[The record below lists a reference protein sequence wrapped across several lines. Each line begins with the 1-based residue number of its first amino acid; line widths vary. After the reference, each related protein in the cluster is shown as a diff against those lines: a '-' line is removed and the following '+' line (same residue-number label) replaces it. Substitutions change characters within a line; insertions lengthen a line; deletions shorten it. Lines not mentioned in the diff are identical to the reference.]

1 MQRYGKNTIFH
12 SLYEKNSYLCAQKK
26 VMLANHI
33 ILGMIGGYQ
42 LAIIVAIALL
52 FFGGKKI
59 PELMRGLGGGIRE
72 FKDAM
77 KDEKEQPERLEK
89 LEKVEE
95 QKKLEE
101 SNS

>member
-1 MQRYGKNTIFH
+1 MH
-12 SLYEKNSYLCAQKK
+12 SKK

-33 ILGMIGGYQ
+33 FLGVIGAPQ
-42 LAIIVAIALL
+42 VIIIIAVALL

-77 KDEKEQPERLEK
+77 KDEEK
-89 LEKVEE
+89 PAENFSKKEE

-101 SNS
+101 KNN

>member
-1 MQRYGKNTIFH
+1 LH
-12 SLYEKNSYLCAQKK
+12 SKK

-33 ILGMIGGYQ
+33 FLGVIGAPQ
-42 LAIIVAIALL
+42 VIIIIAVALL

-77 KDEKEQPERLEK
+77 KDGQEPQQTPEKREGLTREDL
-89 LEKVEE
+89 
-95 QKKLEE
+95 KKLEE
-101 SNS
+101 KNS

>member
-1 MQRYGKNTIFH
+1 MR
-12 SLYEKNSYLCAQKK
+12 SKK

-59 PELMRGLGGGIRE
+59 PELMRGLGGGSRE

-101 SNS
+101 RNS

>member
-1 MQRYGKNTIFH
+1 MP
-12 SLYEKNSYLCAQKK
+12 SKK

-33 ILGMIGGYQ
+33 FVGVIGVQQILIV
-42 LAIIVAIALL
+42 LAVVLL

-77 KDEKEQPERLEK
+77 KDGEAEKKEELDKREILDRSEQL
-89 LEKVEE
+89 
-95 QKKLEE
+95 KKLEE
-101 SNS
+101 KN

>member
-1 MQRYGKNTIFH
+1 MSFYYKYKKNLV
-12 SLYEKNSYLCAQKK
+12 SLPSKK
-26 VMLANHI
+26 VMLASHI
-33 ILGMIGGYQ
+33 FLGMIGAPQ
-42 LAIIVAIALL
+42 VIIIIAIALL

-77 KDEKEQPERLEK
+77 KDEEK
-89 LEKVEE
+89 PAENSSKKEE

-101 SNS
+101 KNN

>member
-1 MQRYGKNTIFH
+1 MH
-12 SLYEKNSYLCAQKK
+12 SKK

-33 ILGMIGGYQ
+33 FLGVIGAPQ
-42 LAIIVAIALL
+42 VIIIIAVALL

-77 KDEKEQPERLEK
+77 KDGQETQQTPEKREGLTREDL
-89 LEKVEE
+89 
-95 QKKLEE
+95 KKLEE
-101 SNS
+101 KNS